1 MRVSFYLPLHHWRL
15 SSLPSCRGDG
25 VMRMPVPLV
34 DAQVLL
40 TATETCAPAAGPRS
54 APALLLCPLSC
65 VLLLPFLP
73 SSASGFNSKIRNISI
88 KIIKLKKHKSKAFVI
103 ACFILF
109 LFALLFASP
118 CVVSLMFVCRCSLPS
133 KLLDT
138 ASTSAPIIC
147 YLLSHSN
154 ASGHHVGAWAPRLRG
169 RALAE
174 GEIPCLRCPMPQRV
188 LVRLMYVPSLVLHVL
203 SGACRFLVIGD
214 NRSPSCQFR

>member
-1 MRVSFYLPLHHWRL
+1 
-15 SSLPSCRGDG
+15 
-25 VMRMPVPLV
+25 MRMPVPLV

-54 APALLLCPLSC
+54 APALLLCPSSC
-65 VLLLPFLP
+65 VLLLSFLP
-73 SSASGFNSKIRNISI
+73 SSASDFNSKIRNISI
-88 KIIKLKKHKSKAFVI
+88 KIIKFKKHKNKAFVI

-118 CVVSLMFVCRCSLPS
+118 CLVLPMFVCWSPS
-133 KLLDT
+133 KFLDT
-138 ASTSAPIIC
+138 ASTSAPIIR

-154 ASGHHVGAWAPRLRG
+154 ASEHHVGAWAPRLRG

-214 NRSPSCQFR
+214 NRPPSCQPR